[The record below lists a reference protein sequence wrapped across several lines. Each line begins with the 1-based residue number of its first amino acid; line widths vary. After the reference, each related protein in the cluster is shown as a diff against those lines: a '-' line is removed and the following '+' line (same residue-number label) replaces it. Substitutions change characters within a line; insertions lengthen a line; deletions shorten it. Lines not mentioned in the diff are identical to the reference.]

1 MTKIPMG
8 HDGESSYTDDA
19 YVTGIRCGDEVVF
32 TALVRTYLDPLTR
45 FAFSLLSDEDAAHD
59 IVQDVFTRIWQ
70 LGADWSPHGRIAAY
84 LFAAVRRRALDVLRD
99 ARAQMRAQE
108 TLRAHLDFVEREVD
122 PYADVVF
129 AHLVSDGILALTE
142 RQRDALYLR
151 YGQGQT
157 MAQVAEILGVDARA
171 AERLI
176 ARAIASLRRRLAGAL
191 EELEQ

>member
-1 MTKIPMG
+1 MTKILKG

-19 YVTGIRCGDEVVF
+19 YVTGVRRGDELVF
-32 TALVRTYLDPLTR
+32 TALVRAYLDPLTR

-59 IVQDVFTRIWQ
+59 IVQDVFTRIWR
-70 LGADWSPHGRIAAY
+70 LGVDWNPNGSLAAY
-84 LFAAVRRRALDVLRD
+84 LFASVRRRALDVLRD

-108 TLRAHLDFVEREVD
+108 ALRAHLDLVEMEVD
-122 PYADVVF
+122 PYPDVAF
-129 AHLVSDGILALTE
+129 ARLVSDGILALTE

-176 ARAIASLRRRLAGAL
+176 ARAIVSLRRRLARVL
-191 EELEQ
+191 EELEP